1 MSENQVCQS
10 LVQKK
15 KVPKLNAQSSIMY
28 NNGQL
33 EQPWDK
39 MVTCVHFLLQQV
51 TCVPWKPLTNDSMGH
66 AVHILSSKTMLHYT
80 IRSSGQQKCA
90 RAHDELSCFH
100 IVYSK
105 RRLKSK

>member
-1 MSENQVCQS
+1 MSTEK
-10 LVQKK
+10 QKEQ
-15 KVPKLNAQSSIMY
+15 VPKLNAQSSIMY

-39 MVTCVHFLLQQV
+39 MVTCVHFFFLQQV

-66 AVHILSSKTMLHYT
+66 VVHILSSKTMLQYT

-105 RRLKSK
+105 RRLTSK